1 MKKVKKYYVPGF
13 SATIMLPLRRTLVRS
28 VILFSRPHPLIP
40 LQKRGTVQHCKSK
53 RNNYHINFS
62 LLRCINQILR
72 FLSKGS
78 YHRSLRTPL
87 RGIGGLFLCV
97 FANPLRLC
105 VKPLLFLLFP
115 LWGIESAAQTW
126 IWYPGDYEIWLSN
139 QMQNRRTD
147 RGTFFPVFWK
157 VDNHYVLMDF
167 HKIVDLKEPEEVS
180 IYAEGQYNVKLDG
193 KPFEGTPNRITLP
206 AGKHKINI
214 KVFCQQAVPS
224 VYVKGRTIV
233 SDGTWLTTFEDKEWI
248 DETGKTSDISATKWL
263 NAGYWNFNDP
273 MTPPSKFRLPIKNQS
288 PEQVVEKHGSI
299 AADFGKETF
308 GFVRLH
314 GVRGKGDVSIYY
326 GESKEEALS
335 TEHCETFD
343 KLSVGN
349 GLKNDMTMSLSKAFR
364 FVNILY
370 TGSVQIDSVSM
381 LYEYADI
388 PDKGSFSC
396 SDEEINKIYE
406 VAKYT
411 LHLSTREFFIDGIK
425 RDRWVWSGD
434 AYQSYLMN
442 YYLMNDNGTVTRTM
456 YALRGKDPVTG
467 HINTIMDYTFYWFL
481 GIYDYYLYSGD
492 KTFIQQNYD
501 RMKSLMD
508 YVTGRRNKNGLL
520 EGLPGDW
527 IFIDWAAGLSK
538 KGEVSFEQLLFARSL
553 ETMALCA
560 DIVNDKQGATQYKTL
575 SADLRKK
582 IFSIYW
588 NQQKQALVHS
598 RVDGKQTDNV
608 TRYSNMFAIFFDY
621 FNEQQK
627 QAVKKSVLLNNNI
640 QKITTPYMRFYEL
653 EALCAMGE
661 QNYVLKEMRD
671 YWGGM
676 LKLGATSFWEE
687 YNPDKTGAEHYAMY
701 GREFGKSLCHAW
713 GASPIYLLG
722 KYYLGVK
729 PTSAGYATY
738 IVEPNL
744 GGLQWMQG
752 KVPTPNGQIDLR
764 ITGTEIKITGATGTG
779 ALRFKSKSKPVT
791 GTGAII
797 SKGNDLYE
805 MKIEKD
811 KTYTIKYNLN

>member
-1 MKKVKKYYVPGF
+1 MKKKVKSK
-13 SATIMLPLRRTLVRS
+13 
-28 VILFSRPHPLIP
+28 
-40 LQKRGTVQHCKSK
+40 KSK
-53 RNNYHINFS
+53 FKTAFMGG
-62 LLRCINQILR
+62 R
-72 FLSKGS
+72 FFACRKAA
-78 YHRSLRTPL
+78 
-87 RGIGGLFLCV
+87 LFY
-97 FANPLRLC
+97 
-105 VKPLLFLLFP
+105 FLLLTFCFS
-115 LWGIESAAQTW
+115 SAQQATW

-167 HKIVDLKEPEEVS
+167 HKVFDLAQPEEVS

-193 KPFEGTPNRITLP
+193 KPFEGTPFKITVP

-214 KVFCQQAVPS
+214 KVFCQEAVPS
-224 VYVKGRTIV
+224 VYVKGKTII

-273 MTPPSKFRLPIKNQS
+273 LQPPSQFKLPTS
-288 PEQVVEKHGSI
+288 PQQAVSKQANDNSI
-299 AADFGKETF
+299 LVDFGKETF
-308 GFVRLH
+308 GFIKLH
-314 GVRGKGDVSIYY
+314 GLSGKGNLTIYY

-335 TEHCETFD
+335 KDGAVTLD
-343 KLSVGN
+343 KLSVDN
-349 GLKNDMTMSLSKAFR
+349 AVAKDSIMPLSKAFR
-364 FVNILY
+364 YVNIVRE
-370 TGSVQIDSVSM
+370 GSVRFDDVSM

-388 PDKGSFSC
+388 KDRGSFSC
-396 SDEEINKIYE
+396 NDEEINKIYD
-406 VAKYT
+406 VARYT
-411 LHLSTREFFIDGIK
+411 LHLSTREFFVDGIK

-481 GIYDYYLYSGD
+481 SIYDYYLYSGD

-501 RMKSLMD
+501 RMKSLME
-508 YVTGRRNKNGLL
+508 YVLGRRNSSGLL
-520 EGLPGDW
+520 QGLSGDW

-560 DIVNDKQGATQYKTL
+560 GIVSDKQGASRYKSL
-575 SADLRKK
+575 STELRKK
-582 IFSIYW
+582 LFSIYW
-588 NQQKQALVHS
+588 NAQKQALVHS

-608 TRYSNMFAIFFDY
+608 TRYANMFAIFFDY
-621 FNEQQK
+621 FTEQQK
-627 QAVKKSVLLNNNI
+627 QAVKRSVLLNDKI

-661 QNYVLKEMRD
+661 QNYVLNEMKD

-687 YNPDKTGAEHYAMY
+687 YDPTKKGAEHYAMY

-729 PTSAGYATY
+729 PTSAGYSTY
-738 IVEPNL
+738 LIEPNL
-744 GGLQWMQG
+744 GGLQWMEG
-752 KVPTPNGQIDLR
+752 KVPTPGGDIELNVTR
-764 ITGTEIKITGATGTG
+764 TEIKVTGAGGTGT
-779 ALRFKSKSKPVT
+779 LRFRSKSKPT
-791 GTGAII
+791 TNAGSIM
-797 SKGNDLYE
+797 SKANNLFE
-805 MKIEKD
+805 LIIEKG
-811 KTYTIKYNLN
+811 KSYTIKYDLN